1 MQKNLTY
8 SRALRAALFACLLG
22 ALSWKALEVEAH
34 NDSAAKNKAIVTEF
48 YNLIFRDH
56 KPEEAFARFGAAK
69 YVQHNPRVPDGQ
81 DAFIKYFVPYFN
93 THPDARNEIKRT
105 LADGNLVV
113 LHVHSK
119 QNASD
124 RGRAVVDIFR
134 VENGKVV
141 EHWDVIQEIPE
152 QAANDNGVF

>member
-1 MQKNLTY
+1 MQNPHNVP
-8 SRALRAALFACLLG
+8 RALRAGLFACLLA
-22 ALSWKALEVEAH
+22 ALCWKALEAEAH
-34 NDSAAKNKAIVTEF
+34 NDAASKNKAIVTEF

-56 KPEEAFARFGAAK
+56 KPEEAFARFGGPK
-69 YVQHNPRVPDGQ
+69 YIQHNPRVPDGQ

-93 THPDARNEIKRT
+93 THPDARNDIKR
-105 LADGNLVV
+105 AVAEGNLVM
-113 LHVHSK
+113 LHVHSR
-119 QNASD
+119 QNATD
-124 RGRAVVDIFR
+124 RGRAIVDIFR